1 MKAVVFGTGRIAC
14 GVIGELLNDAGC
26 TITFIGRNRGVV
38 DNLNRHGRFHLR
50 LSDADGN
57 AQLTIVGV
65 EAIHLANRQ
74 AAITAV
80 TEADVIFTAV
90 GAGNLDSVA
99 ALLAAGLV
107 IRTSPVD
114 VIACENHA
122 DPGGHLRNLVAA
134 RAVEPNDVQR
144 HGFAGALVGRAVS
157 CRLGDVDGHEPLTFV
172 GDPIRELIVDGAVL
186 RNPLPSVG
194 GLHSVGDFAAYMQ
207 RKLFIFSAGHATAA
221 YLGHLKGYRYIHAAI
236 RDQEIRGAVL
246 EAMREGQYG
255 IAARFG
261 EAFASFDGAP
271 QRNSALRRHRRR
283 CDRGT
288 RGEDALEAIL
298 TRFGNAALCDPVS
311 RVGRDARRK
320 LNVDDRLLGAAQ
332 LARRAGVNPSGLLT
346 AAAAALCFE
355 CTDDPGT
362 AAIRD
367 SMHQRGVAATL
378 DQECGIGASSR
389 LARSVHAAW
398 IRLTADDWH
407 AGNAMLSIDRPQWAW
422 QA

>member
-14 GVIGELLNDAGC
+14 GVVGELLYDAGC
-26 TITFIGRNRGVV
+26 TVTFIGRNQGVV
-38 DNLNRHGRFHLR
+38 NNLNRHGRYHLR
-50 LSDADGN
+50 LSDADGE
-57 AQLTIVGV
+57 AQRTIAGV
-65 EAIHLANRQ
+65 DAIHLANRQ

-90 GAGNLDSVA
+90 GAGNLDAVA
-99 ALLAAGLV
+99 ALLADGL
-107 IRTSPVD
+107 ILRTSPVD
-114 VIACENHA
+114 VVACENHC
-122 DPGGHLRNLVAA
+122 DPGGHLQALVAA
-134 RAVEPNDVQR
+134 RGLVPNDVDR

-157 CRLGDVDGHEPLTFV
+157 CRLGDVDGDEPLTFV
-172 GDPIRELIVDGAVL
+172 GDSIRELIVDGAGL

-271 QRNSALRRHRRR
+271 QRNSGSRRR
-283 CDRGT
+283 RFDLGARG
-288 RGEDALEAIL
+288 DHVLDSIL

-320 LNVDDRLLGAAQ
+320 LNIDDRLLGAAK
-332 LARRAGVNPSGLLT
+332 LARRAGVNPTGLLI

-378 DQECGIGASSR
+378 DQECGIRARSR

-398 IRLTADDWH
+398 IRLTAGDWH

-422 QA
+422 QG

>member
-14 GVIGELLNDAGC
+14 GVVGELLDDAGC
-26 TITFIGRNRGVV
+26 TVTFIGRNRGVV
-38 DNLNRHGRFHLR
+38 DNLNRHGRYHLR
-50 LSDADGN
+50 LSDADGE
-57 AQLTIVGV
+57 AQRTIAGV
-65 EAIHLANRQ
+65 EAIHLANQQ

-90 GAGNLDSVA
+90 GAGNLDAVA
-99 ALLAAGLV
+99 AVLAVGL
-107 IRTSPVD
+107 ILRTSPVD
-114 VIACENHA
+114 VVACENHS
-122 DPGGHLRNLVAA
+122 DPGGRLHELVSA
-134 RAVEPNDVQR
+134 RAVEPNDVHR

-157 CRLGDVDGHEPLTFV
+157 SRLGDVDGHQPLTFV

-194 GLHSVGDFAAYMQ
+194 GLHSVGDFAEYMQ

-221 YLGHLKGYRYIHAAI
+221 YLGHLKGYRYIHAAV
-236 RDQEIRGAVL
+236 RDHEIREAVL

-261 EAFASFDGAP
+261 EAFACFDGP
-271 QRNSALRRHRRR
+271 PRHNSGSQRRR
-283 CDRGT
+283 FDLGRRGDHVLD
-288 RGEDALEAIL
+288 GIL

-320 LNVDDRLLGAAQ
+320 LNIDDRLLGAAQ
-332 LARRAGVNPSGLLT
+332 LARRAGVNPSGLLI

-355 CTDDPGT
+355 CIDDPGT
-362 AAIRD
+362 AAIRA
-367 SMHQRGVAATL
+367 SMHQHGVAATL
-378 DQECGIGASSR
+378 DQECGIGARSR
-389 LARSVHAAW
+389 LTRSVHAAW
-398 IRLTADDWH
+398 IRLTAGDWH

-422 QA
+422 QG